1 MKHCLAVILTTAVLL
16 SCAREEIFLAEP
28 DTSVDVSGEVADNY
42 VSGEVRVY
50 LSEELTAMIEEAA
63 ESGTIVTKSSDMN
76 MALSELGITEMTR
89 LFPHAGEFEERTR
102 REGLHRWYVVKY
114 SQSIPVTKAQM
125 SLEQVDGVDIFEPVM
140 PVKINDFNDPYF
152 SDLWGMYNN
161 SKPGYDINVKKVWD
175 EFTTGSS
182 KVVVSVVDTGVDLIH
197 DDLSAN
203 CLEKGHYNA
212 VSKNTY
218 IEAGEHGTHVA
229 GTIAAVS
236 NNGKGVAGVAGGNKA
251 KGIPGVK
258 IMSSQ
263 IFGPDGVGS
272 GGASADAIKRAAD
285 NGAVIS
291 QNSWGYNYDADGN
304 GVIEGDEYT
313 RAMNGRISSSDKA
326 AVDYFIKYAGCD
338 NSGNQ
343 LPGSPMKGGIVI
355 FAAGNDAIEMGA
367 PAEYDAVVAVGAIA
381 SDGKRASFSN
391 YGNWVDICAPG
402 ASIMSTVPN
411 NRYANLSGTS
421 MACPHV
427 SGVAALLVSYF
438 GGAGFTNEMLKEKLL
453 NSANNSIVEK
463 RYQIGGL
470 VDAYGAFVY
479 GNDKAPSEVTD
490 LEVSG
495 RGNNID
501 LTWTVPADE
510 DGKAAYGF
518 LVIYSKD
525 KAKVEAATPN
535 SLAGVEYT
543 TCAPDVSVGEKAQ
556 FTVTRLDFESQYY
569 VKMLAYSYGRSYS
582 APTGVFDAKTTENHA
597 PVVDV
602 EYEGEISLM
611 SSETLN
617 ISVTISD
624 PDGHEVT
631 VDHQKAT
638 EAESL
643 TMNPDGK
650 WRFTIKGK
658 EAEVGTY
665 ETKFVVTDEFGMSAT
680 YPVKYTIRENSAPE
694 KIKDIENILL
704 TAKGRE
710 FIIDMTEY
718 VYDPDGEQLKY
729 EVVATNAKVAHI
741 NAKGDRLIGTALA
754 YGTTEMTVTAKDA
767 RGEKVVFTFKVT
779 VKDPSDPLSLYPN
792 PVVDYLNVATL
803 DMAETE
809 VVVVSSTGQEIF
821 HQTMQVSAQEPAKVD
836 MRACAPGTYSVK
848 VIFGGKEYKKNVVKL

>member
-1 MKHCLAVILTTAVLL
+1 MKHCLAAIFTAAVLL
-16 SCAREEIFLAEP
+16 SCSREEIVPLDP
-28 DTSVDVSGEVADNY
+28 DTSNDVTSEVADNY

-63 ESGTIVTKSSDMN
+63 ENGTIVTKSSGMN
-76 MALSELGITEMTR
+76 DALSELGITEMTR

-114 SQSIPVTKAQM
+114 SQEIPLTKAQM
-125 SLEQVDGVDIFEPVM
+125 SLEQVEGVDMFEPVM
-140 PVKINDFNDPYF
+140 PVKVNDFNDPFF
-152 SDLWGMYNN
+152 SQLWGMSNESN
-161 SKPGYDINVKKVWD
+161 PDFDINVVPVWN
-175 EFTTGSS
+175 EYTMGSS
-182 KVVVSVVDTGVDLIH
+182 KVIVSVVDTGIDLKH
-197 DDLSAN
+197 DDLAAN
-203 CLEKGHYNA
+203 CLTSGHYNS
-212 VSKNTY
+212 VNKNTY
-218 IEAGEHGTHVA
+218 IEAGDHGTHVA
-229 GTIAAVS
+229 GTIAAVG
-236 NNGKGVAGVAGGNKA
+236 NNGKGVVGVAGGDKA
-251 KGIPGVK
+251 KGISGVS

-263 IFGPDGVGS
+263 IFGPKGEGS

-313 RAMNGRISSSDKA
+313 KAMNGRIMSSDKA

-338 NSGNQ
+338 NNGNQ
-343 LPGSPMKGGIVI
+343 LPGSPMKGGVVI

-367 PAEYDAVVAVGAIA
+367 PAEYEGVIAVGAIA
-381 SDGKRASFSN
+381 LDGKKASFSN
-391 YGNWVDICAPG
+391 YGSWVDICAPG
-402 ASIMSTVPN
+402 ASIMSTLPD
-411 NRYANLSGTS
+411 NRYGNLSGTS

-453 NSANNSIVEK
+453 NSANKSIIPQ

-479 GNDKAPSEVTD
+479 GNDKAPSEVAD

-501 LTWTVPADE
+501 LTWTIPADE

-518 LVIYSKD
+518 LVIYGKD
-525 KAKVEAATPN
+525 KAKVAAATPN
-535 SLAGVEYT
+535 SLQGVEYT
-543 TCAPDVSVGEKAQ
+543 TCAPELEAGQKAQ
-556 FTVTRLDFESQYY
+556 FSVTRIDFESQYY

-582 APTGVFDAKTTENHA
+582 TPTDVFDVRTTENHA
-597 PVVDV
+597 PVVTL

-617 ISVTISD
+617 IPVTISD
-624 PDGHEVT
+624 PDGHEIEVEL
-631 VDHQKAT
+631 QKASD
-638 EAESL
+638 AESL

-658 EAEVGTY
+658 DAEIGTY
-665 ETKFVVTDEFGMSAT
+665 ESKWVVTDEFGLSAT
-680 YPVKYTIRENSAPE
+680 YSIKYTIKENSAPE
-694 KIKDIENILL
+694 KIKDIEDILL

-718 VYDPDGEQLKY
+718 VCDPDKEQLKY
-729 EVVATNAKVAHI
+729 DVVATNSKIAHI
-741 NAKGDRLIGTALA
+741 NVKGDKLIGTSLA
-754 YGTTEMTVTAKDA
+754 YGSTEMTVTAKDA
-767 RGEKVVFTFKVT
+767 RGEKVVFNFKVT

-792 PVVDYLNVATL
+792 PVKDYLYIATL
-803 DMAETE
+803 DLADTE
-809 VVVVSSTGQEIF
+809 IIITSSTGKLVYHE
-821 HQTMQVSAQEPAKVD
+821 TLKVSAQEPARLNLKSCV
-836 MRACAPGTYSVK
+836 PGTYSVK
-848 VIFGGKEYKKNVVKL
+848 VIFGGKEYKKNIVKL